1 MTDPRRETVA
11 KAMYVAWCG
20 YDPDEEHW
28 TMFVG
33 ADGGAEVREGYLD
46 MADAALA
53 VIDET
58 AGMAVREEDVDDVLT
73 MLDEDMPGFAAA
85 YKDSYKRDSIR
96 SILQIV
102 ISDIAARKAV
112 S

>member
-1 MTDPRRETVA
+1 MIGEAVRDLLRAEHYAVDWATD
-11 KAMYVAWCG
+11 G
-20 YDPDEEHW
+20 
-28 TMFVG
+28 
-33 ADGGAEVREGYLD
+33 D